1 MANGLIIYMSD
12 IEDGFVAKVV
22 WPNCGAV
29 VYGNVPAKPEYESF
43 YSYSKCSDCKENSG
57 LRDLLQGLGE

>member
-1 MANGLIIYMSD
+1 MSD

-22 WPNCGAV
+22 CPNCGAV

-43 YSYSKCSDCKENSG
+43 YSYSKCSDCKEKFRIERFTTGAWRVDNW
-57 LRDLLQGLGE
+57 